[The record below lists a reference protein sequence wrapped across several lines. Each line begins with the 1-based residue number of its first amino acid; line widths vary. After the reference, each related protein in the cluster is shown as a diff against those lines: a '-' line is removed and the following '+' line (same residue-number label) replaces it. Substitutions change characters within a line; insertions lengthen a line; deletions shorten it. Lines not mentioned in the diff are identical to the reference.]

1 MNAVANAPTTAPVAA
16 AAADLTKLNATQLR
30 DLLTD
35 LRNQELDLDDKE
47 LTANQK
53 QQAAVIKQIRDLK
66 ATRTG
71 ELNKIAAA
79 IKAQGFTVQEL
90 FADEAFSHFSDDE
103 ISTEAKA
110 RGLTTGK
117 AAKTATG
124 EAKPKQEKVARVF
137 ESDKN
142 PIFIDIPRAADDHQ
156 RVTDVVIHQG
166 RTNEF
171 YQGKQIFASIG
182 KPAQRLKGK
191 DAAET
196 EKNLTK
202 FIVKEAE
209 AYAKTEAGKAELKK
223 IAEFVFNYV
232 DPKAKA

>member
-1 MNAVANAPTTAPVAA
+1 MNAVTNAPVATPA
-16 AAADLTKLNATQLR
+16 AAADLTKMNATQLR
-30 DLLTD
+30 DLLND
-35 LRNQELDLDDKE
+35 LRNAELDLDDKE
-47 LTANQK
+47 LAANQK

-66 ATRTG
+66 ATRTT
-71 ELNKIAAA
+71 ELTKIAAA
-79 IKAQGFTVQEL
+79 IKAQGFGIKEL
-90 FADEAFSHFSDDE
+90 FADAPFAEFTNEELMDE
-103 ISTEAKA
+103 VKA

-117 AAKTATG
+117 AAKAASG

-232 DPKAKA
+232 DPKAK

>member
-1 MNAVANAPTTAPVAA
+1 MNAVANAPVATP
-16 AAADLTKLNATQLR
+16 ADLTKMNATQLR
-30 DLLTD
+30 DLLND
-35 LRNQELDLDDKE
+35 LRNAELDLDDKE

-66 ATRTG
+66 ATRTT
-71 ELNKIAAA
+71 ELTKIAAA
-79 IKAQGFTVQEL
+79 IKAQGFGIKEL
-90 FADEAFSHFSDDE
+90 FADAPFAEFTNEELMDE
-103 ISTEAKA
+103 VKA

-117 AAKTATG
+117 AAKAASG

-191 DAAET
+191 DVAET

-232 DPKAKA
+232 DPKAK

>member
-1 MNAVANAPTTAPVAA
+1 MNAVANAPVAATTTAAQ
-16 AAADLTKLNATQLR
+16 DLTKLNATQLR
-30 DLLTD
+30 DLLND
-35 LRNQELDLDDKE
+35 LRNAELDLDDKE
-47 LTANQK
+47 LAANQK

-71 ELNKIAAA
+71 ELTKIAAA
-79 IKAQGFTVQEL
+79 IKAQGFGIKEL
-90 FADEAFSHFSDDE
+90 FADAPFAEFTNEELMDE
-103 ISTEAKA
+103 VKA

-117 AAKTATG
+117 AAKAASG

-191 DAAET
+191 DVAET
-196 EKNLTK
+196 EKNLSK

-232 DPKAKA
+232 DPKAK

>member
-1 MNAVANAPTTAPVAA
+1 MNAVTNAPVATPA
-16 AAADLTKLNATQLR
+16 AAADLTKMNATQLR
-30 DLLTD
+30 DLLND
-35 LRNQELDLDDKE
+35 LRNAELDLDDKE
-47 LTANQK
+47 LAANQK

-66 ATRTG
+66 ATRTT
-71 ELNKIAAA
+71 ELTKIAAA
-79 IKAQGFTVQEL
+79 IKAQGFGIKEL
-90 FADEAFSHFSDDE
+90 FADAPFAEFTNEELMDE
-103 ISTEAKA
+103 VKA

-117 AAKTATG
+117 AAKAASG

-191 DAAET
+191 DVAET
-196 EKNLTK
+196 EKNLSK

>member
-1 MNAVANAPTTAPVAA
+1 MNAVANAPVAATTAAQ
-16 AAADLTKLNATQLR
+16 DLTKLNATQLR
-30 DLLTD
+30 DLLND
-35 LRNQELDLDDKE
+35 LRNAELDLDDKE
-47 LTANQK
+47 LAANQK

-66 ATRTG
+66 ATRTT
-71 ELNKIAAA
+71 ELTKIAAA

-103 ISTEAKA
+103 IMAEAKA

-117 AAKTATG
+117 AASGKG
-124 EAKPKQEKVARVF
+124 KSKQEKVARVF
-137 ESDKN
+137 ESDNN

-191 DAAET
+191 DVAET
-196 EKNLTK
+196 EKNLSK

>member
-1 MNAVANAPTTAPVAA
+1 MNAVANAPVAATTTAAQ
-16 AAADLTKLNATQLR
+16 DLTKLNATQLR
-30 DLLTD
+30 DLLND
-35 LRNQELDLDDKE
+35 LRNAELDLDDKE

-71 ELNKIAAA
+71 ELTKIAAA
-79 IKAQGFTVQEL
+79 IKAQGFGIKEL
-90 FADEAFSHFSDDE
+90 FADAPFAEFTNEELMDE
-103 ISTEAKA
+103 VKA

-117 AAKTATG
+117 AAKAASG

-191 DAAET
+191 DVAET
-196 EKNLTK
+196 EKNLSK

-232 DPKAKA
+232 DPKAK

>member
-1 MNAVANAPTTAPVAA
+1 MNAVANAPVAATTTAAQ
-16 AAADLTKLNATQLR
+16 DLTKLNATQLR

-35 LRNQELDLDDKE
+35 LRNAELDLDDKE

-71 ELNKIAAA
+71 ELTKIAAA

-103 ISTEAKA
+103 ITAEAKA

-117 AAKTATG
+117 AAKAASG

-196 EKNLTK
+196 EKNLSK

-209 AYAKTEAGKAELKK
+209 AYAKTDAGKAELKK

>member
-1 MNAVANAPTTAPVAA
+1 MNAVTNAPVATP
-16 AAADLTKLNATQLR
+16 ADLTKMNATQLR
-30 DLLTD
+30 DLLND
-35 LRNQELDLDDKE
+35 LRNAELDLDDKE

-66 ATRTG
+66 ATRTT
-71 ELNKIAAA
+71 ELTKIAAA
-79 IKAQGFTVQEL
+79 IKAQGFGIKEL
-90 FADEAFSHFSDDE
+90 FADAPFAEFTNEELMDE
-103 ISTEAKA
+103 VKA

-117 AAKTATG
+117 AAKAASG

-196 EKNLTK
+196 EKNLSK

>member
-1 MNAVANAPTTAPVAA
+1 MNAVANAPVAATTTAAQ
-16 AAADLTKLNATQLR
+16 DLTKLNATQLR
-30 DLLTD
+30 DLLND
-35 LRNQELDLDDKE
+35 LRNAELDLDDKE
-47 LTANQK
+47 LAANQK

-71 ELNKIAAA
+71 ELTKIAAA
-79 IKAQGFTVQEL
+79 IKAQGFGIKEL
-90 FADEAFSHFSDDE
+90 FADAPFAEFTNEELMDE
-103 ISTEAKA
+103 VKA

-117 AAKTATG
+117 AAKVAG
-124 EAKPKQEKVARVF
+124 ESKPKQEKVARVF

-191 DAAET
+191 DVAET
-196 EKNLTK
+196 EKNLSK

>member
-1 MNAVANAPTTAPVAA
+1 M
-16 AAADLTKLNATQLR
+16 NATQLR
-30 DLLTD
+30 DLLND
-35 LRNQELDLDDKE
+35 LRNAELDLDDKE
-47 LTANQK
+47 LAANQK

-66 ATRTG
+66 ATRTT
-71 ELNKIAAA
+71 ELTKIAAA
-79 IKAQGFTVQEL
+79 IKAQGFGIKEL
-90 FADEAFSHFSDDE
+90 FADAPFAEFTNEELMDE
-103 ISTEAKA
+103 VKA

-117 AAKTATG
+117 AAKAASG

-191 DAAET
+191 DVAET
-196 EKNLTK
+196 EKNLSK

-209 AYAKTEAGKAELKK
+209 AYAKTDAGKAELKK